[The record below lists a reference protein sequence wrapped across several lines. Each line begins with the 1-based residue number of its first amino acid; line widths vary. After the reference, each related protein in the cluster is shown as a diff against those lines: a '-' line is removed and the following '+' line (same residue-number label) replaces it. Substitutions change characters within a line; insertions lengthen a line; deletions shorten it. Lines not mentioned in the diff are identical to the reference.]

1 MFNEERHNYIMSKLN
16 TSERVSVSELSR
28 DLNVS
33 EVTIRK
39 DLNYLENQKFLKR
52 THGGAILNNI
62 HVKSEPIETKLSKN
76 IEQKRK
82 IARLAKDFLK
92 DGLNIFLDAGTTI
105 QAISTELIEF
115 NDLNIITY
123 DLEIAHELSKYS
135 NISVYVLGGY
145 VEKDTK
151 TSMSIEGFQNI
162 SNMHADICFIGTDA
176 FDDNFV
182 YSTSENKAKIK
193 NKMIENS
200 AVSILMCDSSKYK
213 KKGLYSF
220 YRSSDFDYFITDEK
234 NKELI
239 KKFQRNLDGKLIF

>member
-16 TSERVSVSELSR
+16 SSERVSVSELSR
-28 DLNVS
+28 ELNVS

-105 QAISTELIEF
+105 QAISTELIEL

-135 NISVYVLGGY
+135 NISVYILGGY

-182 YSTSENKAKIK
+182 YSTNENKAKIK

-200 AVSILMCDSSKYK
+200 SVSILMCDSSKYK

-220 YRSSDFDYFITDEK
+220 YRCSDFDYFITDEK

-239 KKFQRNLDGKLIF
+239 KKFQGNLDRKLIF